1 MTYLKPDEDDE
12 GEEVEVG
19 VQRLTA
25 TDSATLKHAFL
36 PKATLDRAQQLYMQI
51 AQSDK
56 RNKNSDDDDDD
67 ELPGGMVLLMW
78 NTHSSYCMHA
88 AITKMLNAAARSLAS
103 SPASTAFSELV
114 ACTLAVARIDHWYS
128 DIEEPAACVKI
139 AKKMSAVWRDA
150 LCHTDDAL
158 GIDKD
163 TR

>member
-88 AITKMLNAAARSLAS
+88 AITKNAERRRAQPRLL
-103 SPASTAFSELV
+103 PGEHRVL
-114 ACTLAVARIDHWYS
+114 
-128 DIEEPAACVKI
+128 
-139 AKKMSAVWRDA
+139 
-150 LCHTDDAL
+150 
-158 GIDKD
+158 
-163 TR
+163 